1 MKHIK
6 LYENFDE
13 SSEYAYYLGKGRDTG
28 ISDKSILSVFVY
40 KEEQKS
46 IIEDGKESKVLDFKM
61 VINKKDLLFKKVS
74 DGIEVWSK
82 VDPGNHYKNETS
94 VIVKSKKNS
103 FFGGETYRG
112 MILKED

>member
-13 SSEYAYYLGKGRDTG
+13 NSEYPYYLGKGRDTG

-40 KEEQKS
+40 KSEEDDTKKLQ
-46 IIEDGKESKVLDFKM
+46 FKM

-82 VDPGNHYKNETS
+82 VDPGEHYKNETS
-94 VIVKSKKNS
+94 VLVKSKKDS
-103 FFGGETYRG
+103 MFGGEPYKG

>member
-13 SSEYAYYLGKGRDTG
+13 NSEYPYYLGKGRDTG

-40 KEEQKS
+40 KSEEDDTKRLQ
-46 IIEDGKESKVLDFKM
+46 FKM

-82 VDPGNHYKNETS
+82 VDPGEHYKNETS
-94 VIVKSKKNS
+94 VLVKSKKDS
-103 FFGGETYRG
+103 MFGGEPYRG